1 MAETWTP
8 AKFAREA
15 GIDRHVMT
23 ERLASAKIRP
33 VGKARGRASGGDL
46 YHFRDLFNAAL
57 GGDIEAERLRKTR
70 EEADLLAI
78 KKARMQGELVDVG
91 DVKKVGMAVFA
102 RVRAKVLSSTLLDSE
117 KDALLRDLLTL
128 KDHDWATETQSA
140 D

>member
-1 MAETWTP
+1 MAETWTA
-8 AKFAREA
+8 AKFAREC
-15 GIDRHVMT
+15 GIDRHT
-23 ERLASAKIRP
+23 IQDRLSAMKIRP

-57 GGDIEAERLRKTR
+57 GGDLEAERLRKTR
-70 EEADLLAI
+70 EEADLLSI
-78 KKARMQGELVDVG
+78 KKARMQGELVDVS

-128 KDHDWATETQSA
+128 KGHDWATEIKSA
-140 D
+140 N